1 MFVRT
6 THGRSARQIPLT
18 ATIAT
23 HDLKGNSGGAQEK
36 PSLSMRNGR
45 SGIRAPDGVMGSW
58 PLMSTNADRLRAKSL
73 NPLRALLP
81 FLRPYRG
88 MMVAALGALLVASV
102 SMLAL
107 PVALRQLIDHGLA
120 AKDASTIN
128 QYFIGFLAAAVI
140 FGVFAALRFYLVTW
154 LGERVVAD
162 LRSAVYRRVVR
173 MDPLFYETTRVGE
186 VLSRLTTDTT
196 LVQAISG
203 VNLSIILRSSLSL
216 IGGLAM
222 LGLTSAKLM
231 GIMMVLIPVVVAP
244 LIVIGRR
251 VRGLSRASQDRIADT
266 SGLAGETLNAIQ
278 TVQAFTLEDLQSERY
293 RKAVE
298 DSFVTAVRRTRLRA
312 ALTAVGITLVFA
324 GITFVLW
331 LALRQVL
338 AGTMTGGQL
347 LQFLLYTG
355 FVGSSAAALTEMW
368 GEMQRAAGAM
378 ERLSEL
384 LQARPT
390 IGAPAHPVDLPARV
404 AGNIRFDNV
413 TFHYPS
419 RPDSAALANFSLD
432 VTPGETIAF
441 VGPSGGGT
449 STTFQL
455 LQRFYDRDSGRVL
468 IDNRRLADL
477 RPEDIRAQIGLVPQ
491 ETVLFGANARENI
504 RYGRATATDAEI
516 EAAAVAAA
524 ADEFLRKLPQGYDTF
539 LGERGTRLSGG
550 QRQRIAL
557 ARAILKDPPIL
568 LLDEATS
575 SLDAE
580 SERLVQ
586 EALEKL
592 MRGRTTII
600 IAHRLATVLKA
611 HRIVVM
617 DHGHK
622 IAVGTHAELLL
633 QIPLYARLASL
644 QFAQIGSDLIGS
656 DAADVV
662 AS

>member
-1 MFVRT
+1 
-6 THGRSARQIPLT
+6 
-18 ATIAT
+18 
-23 HDLKGNSGGAQEK
+23 
-36 PSLSMRNGR
+36 
-45 SGIRAPDGVMGSW
+45 
-58 PLMSTNADRLRAKSL
+58 
-73 NPLRALLP
+73 
-81 FLRPYRG
+81 
-88 MMVAALGALLVASV
+88 
-102 SMLAL
+102 
-107 PVALRQLIDHGLA
+107 
-120 AKDASTIN
+120 
-128 QYFIGFLAAAVI
+128 
-140 FGVFAALRFYLVTW
+140 
-154 LGERVVAD
+154 
-162 LRSAVYRRVVR
+162 
-173 MDPLFYETTRVGE
+173 
-186 VLSRLTTDTT
+186 
-196 LVQAISG
+196 
-203 VNLSIILRSSLSL
+203 
-216 IGGLAM
+216 
-222 LGLTSAKLM
+222 
-231 GIMMVLIPVVVAP
+231 
-244 LIVIGRR
+244 
-251 VRGLSRASQDRIADT
+251 LSRASQDRIADT

-298 DSFVTAVRRTRLRA
+298 DSFVTAVRRTRVRA
-312 ALTAVGITLVFA
+312 TLTAVGITLVFA

-331 LALRQVL
+331 LALHQVL

-368 GEMQRAAGAM
+368 AEMQRAAGAM
-378 ERLSEL
+378 ERLNEL
-384 LQARPT
+384 LEARPT
-390 IGAPAHPVDLPARV
+390 IGAPPHPVDLPARV
-404 AGNIRFDNV
+404 TGAMRFDNV

-432 VTPGETIAF
+432 VAPGETIAF
-441 VGPSGGGT
+441 VGPSGAGK

-455 LQRFYDRDSGRVL
+455 LLRFYDPDSGRVL
-468 IDNRRLADL
+468 IDDRRLADL
-477 RPEDIRAQIGLVPQ
+477 RPEDVRAQIGLVPQ
-491 ETVLFGANARENI
+491 DTMLFGASARENI
-504 RYGRATATDAEI
+504 RYGRPGATDTEI

-611 HRIVVM
+611 NRIVVM

-633 QIPLYARLASL
+633 QSPLYARLASL
-644 QFAQIGSDLIGS
+644 QFAQIGSDAA
-656 DAADVV
+656 DAA

>member
-1 MFVRT
+1 MN
-6 THGRSARQIPLT
+6 AT
-18 ATIAT
+18 A
-23 HDLKGNSGGAQEK
+23 ER
-36 PSLSMRNGR
+36 P
-45 SGIRAPDGVMGSW
+45 
-58 PLMSTNADRLRAKSL
+58 RAKSL

-81 FLRPYRG
+81 FLKPYRG
-88 MMVAALGALLVASV
+88 MMIAALGALVVASAA
-102 SMLAL
+102 MLAL
-107 PVALRQLIDHGLA
+107 PVAVRQLIDHGLST
-120 AKDASTIN
+120 KDAGAIN
-128 QYFIGFLAAAVI
+128 RYFVGLLGAAFI
-140 FGVFAALRFYLVTW
+140 YGGFAALRFYLVTW

-162 LRSAVYRRVVR
+162 LRTAVYRRVVR
-173 MDPLFYETTRVGE
+173 MDPMFYETTRVGE

-203 VNLSIILRSSLSL
+203 VNLSIILRSILSL
-216 IGGLAM
+216 IGAVVM
-222 LGLTSAKLM
+222 MGLTSAKLM
-231 GIMMVLIPVVVAP
+231 GGILVMIPVIVVP
-244 LIVIGRR
+244 LIMIGRR

-278 TVQAFTLEDLQSERY
+278 TVQAFTLEGLQSERY
-293 RKAVE
+293 AQAVE
-298 DSFVTAVRRTRLRA
+298 DSFATAVRRTRLRA
-312 ALTAVGITLVFA
+312 VLTAVGITLVFA

-331 LALRQVL
+331 LGAHQVI

-347 LQFLLYTG
+347 GQFLIYALL
-355 FVGSSAAALTEMW
+355 VGSSAAQLTEMW

-384 LQARPT
+384 LEARPV
-390 IGAPAHPVDLPARV
+390 IGPPLRPLELPKRV
-404 AGNIRFDNV
+404 RGTIRFDNV
-413 TFHYPS
+413 GFHYPS
-419 RPDSAALANFSLD
+419 RPQSAALANFSLD
-432 VTPGETIAF
+432 VAAGETVAF
-441 VGPSGGGT
+441 VGPSGAGK

-455 LQRFYDRDSGRVL
+455 LLRFYDPDSGRVL
-468 IDNRRLADL
+468 IDDVRLADL

-491 ETVLFGANARENI
+491 ETVLFGATARENI
-504 RYGRATATDAEI
+504 RYGKPGATDAEI

-575 SLDAE
+575 ALDAE

-586 EALEKL
+586 EALERL

-611 HRIVVM
+611 DRIVVM

-622 IAVGTHAELLL
+622 IAVGTHAELMV
-633 QIPLYARLASL
+633 QSPLYARLASL
-644 QFAQIGSDLIGS
+644 QFAPLNGDAV
-656 DAADVV
+656 DAALN
-662 AS
+662 

>member
-1 MFVRT
+1 
-6 THGRSARQIPLT
+6 
-18 ATIAT
+18 
-23 HDLKGNSGGAQEK
+23 
-36 PSLSMRNGR
+36 
-45 SGIRAPDGVMGSW
+45 
-58 PLMSTNADRLRAKSL
+58 MSTNPERPRAKSL
-73 NPLRALLP
+73 NPLRTLLP
-81 FLRPYRG
+81 FVRPYRG
-88 MMVAALGALLVASV
+88 MLAAALIALLVASV
-102 SMLAL
+102 AMLAL
-107 PVALRQLIDHGLA
+107 PVALREVIDHVVT
-120 AKDASTIN
+120 AKDSGALDRCL
-128 QYFIGFLAAAVI
+128 IGFLAASVI
-140 FGVFAALRFYLVTW
+140 FGVSAALRFYLVTW

-162 LRSAVYRRVVR
+162 LRTAVYRRVVR

-216 IGGLAM
+216 TGGLVM
-222 LGLTSAKLM
+222 MGLTSAKLM
-231 GIMMVLIPVVVAP
+231 GIMLVLIPVVVVP

-251 VRGLSRASQDRIADT
+251 VRRLSRASQDRIADT

-278 TVQAFTLEDLQSERY
+278 TVQAFTLEELQSEKY
-293 RKAVE
+293 RSAVE
-298 DSFVTAVRRTRLRA
+298 DSFVTAIRRTRVRA
-312 ALTAVGITLVFA
+312 SLTAFGITLVFA
-324 GITFVLW
+324 AITIVLW
-331 LALRQVL
+331 LGVRQVL

-347 LQFLLYTG
+347 LQFLLYAG

-378 ERLSEL
+378 ERLNEL

-390 IGAPAHPVDLPARV
+390 IGAPPHPAELPARV
-404 AGNIRFDNV
+404 SGALRFDNV

-432 VTPGETIAF
+432 VAAGETIAF
-441 VGPSGGGT
+441 VGPSGAGK
-449 STTFQL
+449 STAFQL
-455 LQRFYDRDSGRVL
+455 LLRFYDPDSGRVS
-468 IDNRRLADL
+468 IDDRRLADL
-477 RPEDIRAQIGLVPQ
+477 RPEDIRGQIGMVPQ
-491 ETVLFGANARENI
+491 DTVLFGASARENI
-504 RYGRATATDAEI
+504 RYGRPSASDAEI

-592 MRGRTTII
+592 MQGRTTII

-611 HRIVVM
+611 DRIVVL

-622 IAVGTHAELLL
+622 IAVGTHAELLVHS
-633 QIPLYARLASL
+633 PLYARLASL
-644 QFAQIGSDLIGS
+644 QFAAVGSEAV
-656 DAADVV
+656 DAAVP
-662 AS
+662 ASAQ

>member
-1 MFVRT
+1 
-6 THGRSARQIPLT
+6 
-18 ATIAT
+18 
-23 HDLKGNSGGAQEK
+23 
-36 PSLSMRNGR
+36 
-45 SGIRAPDGVMGSW
+45 
-58 PLMSTNADRLRAKSL
+58 MSTDADRPRAKTL

-81 FLRPYRG
+81 FLKPYRA
-88 MMVAALGALLVASV
+88 MMLAALGALLVATV
-102 SMLAL
+102 AMLAL
-107 PVALRQLIDHGLA
+107 PLALRQLIDHVVA
-120 AKDASTIN
+120 VKDSNALN
-128 QYFIGFLAAAVI
+128 GYLIGFLAASVI

-162 LRSAVYRRVVR
+162 VRAAVYRRVVR
-173 MDPLFYETTRVGE
+173 MDPLFFETTRVGE

-216 IGGLAM
+216 IGGLVM
-222 LGLTSAKLM
+222 LGLTNAFLM
-231 GIMMVLIPVVVAP
+231 LIMLVLIPVTVVP

-251 VRGLSRASQDRIADT
+251 VRRLSRASQDRIADT

-278 TVQAFTLEDLQSERY
+278 TVQAFTLEDLQGDRY
-293 RKAVE
+293 ARAVE
-298 DSFVTAVRRTRLRA
+298 DSFATAIRRTRVRA
-312 ALTAVGITLVFA
+312 SLTAMGITLVFA
-324 GITFVLW
+324 GITVVLW
-331 LALRQVL
+331 LGVRQVL

-347 LQFLLYTG
+347 FQFLLYAG
-355 FVGSSAAALTEMW
+355 FVGSSAAALSEMW

-384 LQARPT
+384 LEARPS
-390 IGAPAHPVDLPARV
+390 ISAPPRPADFPARV
-404 AGNIRFDNV
+404 RGAIRFDNV
-413 TFHYPS
+413 SFHYPS

-432 VTPGETIAF
+432 VVPGETIAF
-441 VGPSGGGT
+441 VGPSGAGK

-455 LQRFYDRDSGRVL
+455 LLRFYDPDSGRVSIDDRRL
-468 IDNRRLADL
+468 IDL
-477 RPEDIRAQIGLVPQ
+477 PPQDIRAQIGLVPQ
-491 ETVLFGANARENI
+491 ETVLFGASARENI
-504 RYGRATATDAEI
+504 RYGRPTASDAEI

-524 ADEFLRKLPQGYDTF
+524 ADDFIRKLPQGYDTF

-592 MRGRTTII
+592 MQGRTTII

-611 HRIVVM
+611 DRIVVM

-622 IAVGTHAELLL
+622 IAVGTHAELLI
-633 QIPLYARLASL
+633 QSPLYARLANL
-644 QFAQIGSDLIGS
+644 QFAAVASEAVDDAV
-656 DAADVV
+656 DAAV
-662 AS
+662 S